1 MKEYFS
7 HDYNSRNDKKII
19 KLSMKHGVSGIGIYW
34 CIVEMLYEESG
45 YLNVNEYERIS
56 YELRTDYEI
65 VKSVI
70 QDFELFKTDGDLF
83 YSESALNRLNER
95 SEKSQKAR
103 ESINKRWNKIKN
115 NTNVIRT
122 NNDSNTI
129 KVKESKVKENKVK
142 EVFIPDFLEFKNY
155 AFENQ
160 KNTDENLL
168 TLKYK
173 SWVENGWKDGY
184 NKPIKIWKSKL
195 LNTLQYLKTSGEN
208 GNNKS
213 DYDEIPF
220 DDSRF
225 KHH

>member
-208 GNNKS
+208 GKNKS